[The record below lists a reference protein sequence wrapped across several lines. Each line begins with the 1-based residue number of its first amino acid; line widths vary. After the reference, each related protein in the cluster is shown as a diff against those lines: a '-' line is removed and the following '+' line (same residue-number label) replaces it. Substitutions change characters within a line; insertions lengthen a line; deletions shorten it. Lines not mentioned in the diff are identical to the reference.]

1 MTDQSGAPNRRN
13 INLTLL
19 VLIGLIGLGVVI
31 GILSILWGG
40 PVQPPPEDSTT
51 GPAMAALSLFIN
63 AGAVL

>member
-1 MTDQSGAPNRRN
+1 MSEQSGAPSRRN
-13 INLTLL
+13 INLTLIL
-19 VLIGLIGLGVVI
+19 LIGLIAIGVLI

-51 GPAMAALSLFIN
+51 GAAVAALSFFLN